1 MEAAETMLK
10 KKRVP
15 GRGAILWMAVCLSTM
30 LCVILLVPGLLVK
43 KIPGGEDPPP
53 GQLAIDGSH
62 QETVTAQGL
71 MIPVYL
77 TKKDE
82 IETVPLEQYV
92 KGVLAAEMPVEFEL
106 EALKAQAM
114 AARTYVVR
122 RVLEKDYSNVPVNDA
137 LVTDTTAH
145 QAYLTDQQ
153 LREKWTKDTYEK
165 NMAKID
171 RAVNETKDMILTY
184 EHKPINATFFSTSNG
199 YTENSE
205 DYWPFMSP
213 YLRSVP
219 SPWDVK
225 LSSRY
230 QETVDITYKNM
241 LQKLGVTSIATTGT
255 GTKSMKVLE
264 WSTGHRIKKMTI
276 GGKTFSGREV
286 REKLG
291 LASSQFAWKWSGS
304 KITFTTYGYGHG
316 VGLSQWGANGM
327 AKEGKTAAQIVTYYY
342 TGISIEK
349 ATSFIQ
355 KS

>member
-1 MEAAETMLK
+1 MLK

-15 GRGAILWMAVCLSTM
+15 GRGVILWMAVCLSSM
-30 LCVILLVPGLLVK
+30 LCVTILVPGLLVK
-43 KIPGGEDPPP
+43 KIPNGGAVPPAS
-53 GQLAIDGSH
+53 LATD
-62 QETVTAQGL
+62 QETVTQQGL

-77 TKKDE
+77 TKKSVV
-82 IETVPLEQYV
+82 ETVPLEQYV
-92 KGVLAAEMPVEFEL
+92 KGVLAAEMPVDFEL

-122 RVLEKDYSNVPVNDA
+122 RVLDKDYSNMPVDDA

-145 QAYLTDQQ
+145 QVYLTDQE
-153 LREKWTKDTYEK
+153 LRERWGSGTYES
-165 NMAKID
+165 NMTKIN

-184 EHKPINATFFSTSNG
+184 DHKPINATFFSTSNG

-230 QETVDITYKNM
+230 KETADFTYKSM

-264 WSTGHRIKKMTI
+264 WSAGHRIKKMTI
-276 GGKTFSGREV
+276 GGKTFTGREV

-291 LASSQFAWKWSGS
+291 LASSQFAWTWSGS

-327 AKEGKTAAQIVTYYY
+327 AKEGKTAEQIVTYYY

-349 ATSFIQ
+349 ASPFLQ

>member
-1 MEAAETMLK
+1 MFK
-10 KKRVP
+10 KKRVL
-15 GRGAILWMAVCLSTM
+15 RVRKEVILWMAVCLSSM
-30 LCVILLVPGLLVK
+30 LCVTIIVPGLLVN
-43 KIPGGEDPPP
+43 KISNSEVSPAPVLNSELQGASSE
-53 GQLAIDGSH
+53 
-62 QETVTAQGL
+62 QGL

-77 TKKDE
+77 TKQAKVQ
-82 IETVPLEQYV
+82 TVPLEQYV
-92 KGVLAAEMPVEFEL
+92 RGVLAAEMPVEFEL

-122 RVLEKDYSNVPVNDA
+122 RVLEKDYSNMPVQDA

-145 QAYLTDQQ
+145 QAYLTDQE
-153 LREKWTKDTYEK
+153 LKEKWVKGSYEA

-171 RAVNETKDMILTY
+171 RAVNETKDQILTY
-184 EHKPINATFFSTSNG
+184 AHEPINATFFSTSNG

-205 DYWPFMSP
+205 EYWPFKSP

-219 SPWDVK
+219 SPWDIK
-225 LSSRY
+225 LSSHY
-230 QETVDITYKNM
+230 QESVTLSYKTM
-241 LQKLGVTSIATTGT
+241 LQKLGVPSIATTDTSAKG
-255 GTKSMKVLE
+255 MKVLK
-264 WSTGHRIKKMTI
+264 WSTGHRILSMTI
-276 GGKTFSGREV
+276 GGKLFSGREV

-304 KITFTTYGYGHG
+304 QITITTYGYGHG

-327 AKEGKTAAQIVTYYY
+327 AKEGKTAEDIVTYYY

-349 ATSFIQ
+349 ASSYLQ

>member
-1 MEAAETMLK
+1 M
-10 KKRVP
+10 
-15 GRGAILWMAVCLSTM
+15 
-30 LCVILLVPGLLVK
+30 
-43 KIPGGEDPPP
+43 
-53 GQLAIDGSH
+53 
-62 QETVTAQGL
+62 
-71 MIPVYL
+71 
-77 TKKDE
+77 
-82 IETVPLEQYV
+82 

-153 LREKWTKDTYEK
+153 LREKWTKSTYET

-171 RAVNETKDMILTY
+171 RAVNETQDMILTY

-230 QETVDITYKNM
+230 QETVDITYKSM

-255 GTKSMKVLE
+255 GAKSMKVLE

-276 GGKTFSGREV
+276 GGKAFSGREV
-286 REKLG
+286 R
-291 LASSQFAWKWSGS
+291 S
-304 KITFTTYGYGHG
+304 
-316 VGLSQWGANGM
+316 
-327 AKEGKTAAQIVTYYY
+327 
-342 TGISIEK
+342 
-349 ATSFIQ
+349 
-355 KS
+355 

>member
-1 MEAAETMLK
+1 MLK

-15 GRGAILWMAVCLSTM
+15 GRGVILWMAVCLSSM
-30 LCVILLVPGLLVK
+30 LCVTILVPGLLVK
-43 KIPGGEDPPP
+43 KIPSGGAVPPAR
-53 GQLAIDGSH
+53 LATD
-62 QETVTAQGL
+62 QETVTQQGL

-77 TKKDE
+77 TKKSVV
-82 IETVPLEQYV
+82 ETVPLEQYV
-92 KGVLAAEMPVEFEL
+92 KGVLAAEMPVDFEL

-122 RVLEKDYSNVPVNDA
+122 RVLDKDYSNMPVDDA

-145 QAYLTDQQ
+145 QVYLTDQE
-153 LREKWTKDTYEK
+153 LRERWGSGTYES
-165 NMAKID
+165 NMTKIN

-184 EHKPINATFFSTSNG
+184 DRKPINATFFSTSNG

-230 QETVDITYKNM
+230 KETADFTYKSM

-264 WSTGHRIKKMTI
+264 WSAGHRIKKMTI
-276 GGKTFSGREV
+276 GGKTFTGREV

-291 LASSQFAWKWSGS
+291 LASSQFAWTWSGS

-327 AKEGKTAAQIVTYYY
+327 AKEGKTAEQIVTYYY

-349 ATSFIQ
+349 ASPFLQ

>member
-1 MEAAETMLK
+1 MLK

-15 GRGAILWMAVCLSTM
+15 GRGVILWMAVCLSSM
-30 LCVILLVPGLLVK
+30 LFVIILVPGLLVK
-43 KIPGGEDPPP
+43 KISDGDPSSAQTTDYGPN
-53 GQLAIDGSH
+53 
-62 QETVTAQGL
+62 QETVTQQGL

-77 TKKDE
+77 TKKSVV
-82 IETVPLEQYV
+82 ETVPLEQYV

-122 RVLEKDYSNVPVNDA
+122 RVLEKDYSNMPVDDA

-145 QAYLTDQQ
+145 QAYLTDQE
-153 LREKWTKDTYEK
+153 LKEKWGTGSYET

-184 EHKPINATFFSTSNG
+184 GHKPINATFFSTSNG

-205 DYWPFMSP
+205 DYWPFKSP

-219 SPWDVK
+219 SPWDMK

-230 QETVDITYKNM
+230 QETVDITYKTM

-255 GTKSMKVLE
+255 GARSMKVLE

-327 AKEGKTAAQIVTYYY
+327 AKEGKTAEQIVTYYY

-349 ATSFIQ
+349 AAPFIP

>member
-1 MEAAETMLK
+1 MQK
-10 KKRVP
+10 KKRALNH
-15 GRGAILWMAVCLSTM
+15 RAILWVAVCLSTM
-30 LCVILLVPGLLVK
+30 LCVTIVIPGLLVK
-43 KIPGGEDPPP
+43 KIP
-53 GQLAIDGSH
+53 H
-62 QETVTAQGL
+62 QSATNPDITKELPVQTTDQGL
-71 MIPVYL
+71 MVPVYL
-77 TKKDE
+77 TKKE
-82 IETVPLEQYV
+82 AIETVPLEQYV
-92 KGVLAAEMPVEFEL
+92 KGVLAAEMPIEFEL

-122 RVLEKDYSNVPVNDA
+122 RVLDQDYSNMPVRDA

-145 QAYLTDQQ
+145 QAYLSEQE
-153 LREKWTKDTYEK
+153 LRDKWDKRTFEV

-171 RAVNETKDMILTY
+171 RAVNETKDAILTY
-184 EHKPINATFFSTSNG
+184 QHQPINATFFSTSNG

-205 DYWPFMSP
+205 DYWPFKIP

-225 LSSRY
+225 LSPRY
-230 QETVDITYKNM
+230 QETVQLSYKSV
-241 LQKLGVTSIATTGT
+241 LQKLGVTSIATVGT
-255 GTKSMKVLE
+255 SSKGMKVLE
-264 WSTGHRIKKMTI
+264 WSAGHRIKSMTI

-291 LASSQFAWKWSGS
+291 LASSQFAWKWKGS
-304 KITFTTYGYGHG
+304 QQIEFTTYGYGHG

-327 AKEGKTAAQIVTYYY
+327 AKEGKTAEEIVSYYY

-349 ATSFIQ
+349 AAPFIK